1 MAFVFPEDKDDFRAP
16 NGVVYK
22 WDGTKW
28 IVKAFRSTD
37 DFLVTLDDDAPDEP
51 KKGDLWFDTK
61 ADELTLYLYTGT
73 EWVPASPPVSL
84 DGIEAQINDALII
97 QDDLLGRVAA
107 GESKQQQIETT
118 IADALAVQGAIQDE
132 QGVQNNQINALETQ
146 VQLLAGVRAVGRWT
160 YRRRVESNSPRPP
173 ATAAFYGTHKDN
185 IDTILLNWSDINLLM
200 INKTDIDGNIFTFS
214 DFEEGD
220 KVEIIASDGSS
231 ACYGTVTNNPS
242 NDVYANMIVAV
253 ERSNSGPV
261 EEKEYLI
268 SAYRPGSSSPEVD
281 LDILDQRYLTKTGGV
296 MSGPLNFKKGDK
308 ETNQFK
314 ISPNGG
320 EDYATNIYSFYG
332 QMRFRTSHTNNEGDH
347 VGSHIVL
354 SSNGGSPETK
364 IYHVVE
370 SGETGAVPKSYVDG
384 KAGVPVGSI
393 MIWMNSAAPDGWF
406 KLQGS
411 NFDITKYPQLHAY
424 LQNTSGYTSGVLP
437 SWSGHYPGEYGD
449 HLRND
454 LGSKQGAQTAKPTAG
469 TPRSSNDIPN
479 GTTRGFSPAGSTNA
493 YSAGASKVSIS
504 ENWDS
509 TTRPK
514 TVVVHYIIKHD

>member
-1 MAFVFPEDKDDFRAP
+1 MAFIFVPNADGSFTEGDRQTNPDTGVEYIYSDGAWRALGPKIEDEFD
-16 NGVVYK
+16 
-22 WDGTKW
+22 
-28 IVKAFRSTD
+28 
-37 DFLVTLDDDAPDEP
+37 TLDER
-51 KKGDLWFDTK
+51 
-61 ADELTLYLYTGT
+61 Y
-73 EWVPASPPVSL
+73 V
-84 DGIEAQINDALII
+84 
-97 QDDLLGRVAA
+97 
-107 GESKQQQIETT
+107 
-118 IADALAVQGAIQDE
+118 
-132 QGVQNNQINALETQ
+132 
-146 VQLLAGVRAVGRWT
+146 
-160 YRRRVESNSPRPP
+160 
-173 ATAAFYGTHKDN
+173 
-185 IDTILLNWSDINLLM
+185 
-200 INKTDIDGNIFTFS
+200 NKT
-214 DFEEGD
+214 GD
-220 KVEIIASDGSS
+220 TMFA
-231 ACYGTVTNNPS
+231 
-242 NDVYANMIVAV
+242 
-253 ERSNSGPV
+253 
-261 EEKEYLI
+261 
-268 SAYRPGSSSPEVD
+268 
-281 LDILDQRYLTKTGGV
+281 
-296 MSGPLNFKKGDK
+296 PLNFRRGEAKT
-308 ETNQFK
+308 TNQFK
-314 ISPNGG
+314 ISPNGN

-332 QMRFRTSHTNNEGDH
+332 QMRFRTTHTNSEGDH

-370 SGETGAVPKSYVDG
+370 SGESTAVPKSYVDEKVASSG
-384 KAGVPVGSI
+384 GGVPVGSI
-393 MIWMNSAAPDGWF
+393 MIWMNSGAPDGWF

>member
-1 MAFVFPEDKDDFRAP
+1 MSIPTNPSLNEEWTNDAT
-16 NGVVYK
+16 GVTYK
-22 WDGTKW
+22 WDGERWYVVSNAKSDLDSLNEDLTKR
-28 IVKAFRSTD
+28 ID
-37 DFLVTLDDDAPDEP
+37 D
-51 KKGDLWFDTK
+51 G
-61 ADELTLYLYTGT
+61 
-73 EWVPASPPVSL
+73 
-84 DGIEAQINDALII
+84 EAVQEEIQETISEAL
-97 QDDLLGRVAA
+97 
-107 GESKQQQIETT
+107 SKQSGILSEQE
-118 IADALAVQGAIQDE
+118 IQHD
-132 QGVQNNQINALETQ
+132 QINALETQ
-146 VQLLAGVRAVGRWT
+146 IQLLAGVKAVGRWK
-160 YRRRVESNSPRPP
+160 YNRRIDGSSVRPP
-173 ATAAFYGTHKDN
+173 NIRTFYGTDVRDVSTPLTSWEN
-185 IDTILLNWSDINLLM
+185 TNLLM
-200 INKTDIDGNIFTFS
+200 INKTDLEDNVFTFS
-214 DFEEGD
+214 EFETGD
-220 KVEIIASDGSS
+220 KVEVIAVDGSS
-231 ACYGTVTNNPS
+231 AVYGTVTNDPNIDS
-242 NDVYANMIVAV
+242 YGNFVIDV
-253 ERSNSGPV
+253 ERWRGGPV
-261 EEKEYLI
+261 EDAEYLI

-308 ETNQFK
+308 DNNQFK

-479 GTTRGFSPAGSTNA
+479 GTTRGFSAAGSTNA